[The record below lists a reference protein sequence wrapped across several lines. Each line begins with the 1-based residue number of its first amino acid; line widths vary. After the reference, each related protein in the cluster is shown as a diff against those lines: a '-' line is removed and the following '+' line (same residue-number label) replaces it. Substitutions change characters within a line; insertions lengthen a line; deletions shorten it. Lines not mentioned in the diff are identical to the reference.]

1 MSRIHILS
9 IFYILTLLRCVPPEE
24 EIYTSA
30 RIDLS
35 NPAIQNIYDLV
46 DKQEL
51 DTLSSLSQNANPAIR
66 KLMAIGAASIKSP
79 SSLPWLN
86 ELLHD
91 DFEEIRA
98 MAAYA
103 IGQTGEPSSVNLLLK
118 AFNQR
123 DSISVNNPVNRH
135 ILEAVGK
142 TGAENMLQFMAT
154 VQSYLPSDTML
165 LLGQCLGIYRY
176 ALRGIILPEGT
187 ERMIDYILNGRYPES
202 VRLVAAYYLQRAS
215 GISIEG
221 YKSRI
226 AHAMVNE
233 NNPYIKMAL
242 ASSLRR
248 VSDRATLDIL
258 LDELKI
264 TNDYR
269 MKVNILRSLGNYPYI
284 LAIEPVLE
292 YLSDENIHVASTAA
306 EYLINYG
313 NSIDV
318 FIYRDFIR
326 PDMHWLVRSKIY
338 SSVLKHTPPSYGRAK
353 ATISNEVLGLIQK
366 AESEYEKAAY
376 LMALAHDPNNYKLIK
391 ETGFSGSYVMRTAS
405 MNGLSHILKNRNFSQ
420 SFGGNANNVRR
431 EIIAFI
437 QEALRSGD
445 AGMVSVAGSMLKDPE
460 TGLKGLIN
468 DAGFI
473 REAMAQLNLPR
484 DIEPYNELKAADA
497 YISNETFVPEKAP
510 YTHPVAWS
518 LLQSFPDTI
527 HVTIR
532 TTRGLIK
539 AELYKLV
546 APGTVGNFIALA
558 QEGFY
563 NNKTFHRVVPNF
575 VVQTGCPRGDG
586 YGSLDYSIRSELP
599 PVYYHQEGLIG
610 MASSGNH
617 TEGTQWFITHSP
629 TPHLD
634 GNYTLFGKVTEGMDI
649 VHNIHQGDQI
659 SDILVAK

>member
-9 IFYILTLLRCVPPEE
+9 IFCILTLLRCVPPEE

-51 DTLSSLSQNANPAIR
+51 DTLSTLSQNANPSVR
-66 KLMAIGAASIKSP
+66 KLTAIGAASIKSP

-86 ELLHD
+86 ELLND
-91 DFEEIRA
+91 DFEEVRA

-154 VQSYLPSDTML
+154 VQSYLPSDTL
-165 LLGQCLGIYRY
+165 LLMGQCLGIYRY
-176 ALRGIILPEGT
+176 ALRGIIVPEGT
-187 ERMIDYILNGRYPES
+187 ERMVEYILNGRYPES
-202 VRLVAAYYLQRAS
+202 VRLIAAYYLQRAS

-258 LDELKI
+258 LDELKN

-269 MKVNILRSLGNYPYI
+269 IKVNILRSLGNYPYI

-326 PDMHWLVRSKIY
+326 PDMPWLVRSKIY

-376 LMALAHDPNNYKLIK
+376 LMALAHDPNNYKLLK
-391 ETGFSGSYVMRTAS
+391 ETGFSGSYVIKTAA
-405 MNGLSHILKNRNFSQ
+405 MNGLSQILKNRNFSQ

-431 EIIAFI
+431 EIIAYI
-437 QEALRSGD
+437 KEALNTGD
-445 AGMVSVAGSMLKDPE
+445 VGMVSVAGSILKDPDA
-460 TGLKGLIN
+460 GLKSLIS

-473 REAMAQLNLPR
+473 REAMVKLNLPR
-484 DIEPYNELKAADA
+484 DIEPYNELKAAHA
-497 YISNETFVPEKAP
+497 YITNETFVPEKAP
-510 YTHPVAWS
+510 YTHPVSWS
-518 LLQSFPDTI
+518 LLQLFPDTI
-527 HVTIR
+527 HITIR

-539 AELYKLV
+539 AELYKQV

-563 NNKTFHRVVPNF
+563 KNKTFHRVVPNF
-575 VVQTGCPRGDG
+575 VIQTGCPRGDG

-634 GNYTLFGKVTEGMDI
+634 GNYTLFGKVTEGMDV
-649 VHNIHQGDQI
+649 VHNILQGDQI